1 MLRGQKPG
9 QRVEAFLIKVL
20 FASNGA
26 KPAQDAG
33 LLLRRLADPGK
44 ISVTVNVCDSV
55 EFAFPQEGWK
65 YGMERKSRPQ
75 PSEVIET
82 ELANFRSE
90 GFEADSHLGSGV
102 PARQILEMVAEGGY
116 EVVALGAGSTKWV
129 DNLLLGSTST
139 RVLHSSEVSVLIV
152 HRFDASSDKVR
163 VLLAT
168 DRSEDSVYAVE
179 ALIGIAEPKNVTVT
193 VVSVADAVPTIQRL
207 IPDGLP
213 SEQVAAFLQD
223 AARKSA
229 DLAAE
234 PLREA
239 GFSVDV
245 TCPTGDP
252 VREILHLAKDADLVV
267 CGSSGMGGASR
278 LLLGSVSAHLARLAP
293 ATLVCRKPGSSQ

>member
-1 MLRGQKPG
+1 
-9 QRVEAFLIKVL
+9 VEAFLKKVL

-26 KPAQDAG
+26 KPSQDAG
-33 LLLRRLADPGK
+33 LLIRRLAEPGK

-55 EFAFPQEGWK
+55 EFAFPQEGWT
-65 YGMERKSRPQ
+65 YGMERKRRAQPQ
-75 PSEVIET
+75 EVAET
-82 ELANFRSE
+82 ELANFQSG

-102 PARQILEMVAEGGY
+102 PALQILERVEEGGY
-116 EVVALGAGSTKWV
+116 ELVALGAGSTKWL

-139 RVLHSSEVSVLIV
+139 RVLHSSEASVLIV
-152 HRFDASSDKVR
+152 HRFDAPSDKVR

-179 ALIGIAEPKNVTVT
+179 ELIGIADPKKVTVT

-213 SEQVAAFLQD
+213 SEEIARYLQE

-229 DLAAE
+229 DLAAG

-239 GFSVDV
+239 GFSVEV
-245 TCPTGDP
+245 SSPTGDP
-252 VREILHLAKDADLVV
+252 VREILQLAKDVDLVV
-267 CGSSGMGGASR
+267 CGSNGMGGASR
-278 LLLGSVSAHLARLAP
+278 LLLGSVSDQLARLAP
-293 ATLVCRKPGSSQ
+293 ATLVCRKPASTE

>member
-1 MLRGQKPG
+1 
-9 QRVEAFLIKVL
+9 LIRVL

-26 KPAQDAG
+26 KPSQDTG

-44 ISVTVNVCDSV
+44 ISVTVNVCNSV

-75 PSEVIET
+75 PKEVAEA

-102 PARQILEMVAEGGY
+102 PALQILERVTEGGY

-139 RVLHSSEVSVLIV
+139 RVLHSHEASVLIV
-152 HRFDASSDKVR
+152 HRFAGPSERLR
-163 VLLAT
+163 VLMAT
-168 DRSEDSVYAVE
+168 DRSEDSAYALE
-179 ALIGIAEPKNVTVT
+179 QLIGIADPGKVAVT
-193 VVSVADAVPTIQRL
+193 VVSVADAVPTIKRL

-229 DLAAE
+229 DLAAG

-245 TCPTGDP
+245 SCPTGDP

-267 CGSSGMGGASR
+267 CGSTGMGGASR
-278 LLLGSVSAHLARLAP
+278 RLLGSVSNQLARLAP
-293 ATLVCRKPGSSQ
+293 ATLVCRKPGSGN